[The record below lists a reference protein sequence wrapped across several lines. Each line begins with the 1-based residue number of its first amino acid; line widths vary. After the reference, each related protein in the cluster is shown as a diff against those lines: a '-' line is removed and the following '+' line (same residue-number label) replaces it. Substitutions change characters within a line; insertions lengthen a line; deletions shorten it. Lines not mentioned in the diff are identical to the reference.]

1 MKKKVLTLMLAAVMV
16 CTMAACG
23 NGNAQSSASEDH
35 KTSESTPIGS
45 SEKETSTQD
54 KNDGKVTYK
63 ITVVDENN
71 TPIKNAMVQMCKD
84 SCLPG
89 STGETGT
96 AEFKLAEDTY
106 KVSFMSL
113 PAGYTYSTEETEF
126 YFEDG
131 KTEMTIVLKA
141 AE

>member
-1 MKKKVLTLMLAAVMV
+1 MKKRLLTAALAAL
-16 CTMAACG
+16 MAFTFCACG
-23 NGNAQSSASEDH
+23 NGDANN
-35 KTSESTPIGS
+35 TSEKNNSQVDTTVAGSTEKES
-45 SEKETSTQD
+45 SEKEE
-54 KNDGKVTYK
+54 NDGKVTYK

-84 SCLPG
+84 TCLPG

-96 AEFKLAEDTY
+96 AEFKLAKDTY

-113 PAGYTYSTEETEF
+113 PAGYTYSTDATEF
-126 YFEDG
+126 YFDDG
-131 KTEMTIVLKA
+131 KTEMTIMLKK

>member
-1 MKKKVLTLMLAAVMV
+1 MKKRLMIAVLAAVMTFSF
-16 CTMAACG
+16 CACG
-23 NGNAQSSASEDH
+23 NGNADNTEKNTQTE
-35 KTSESTPIGS
+35 SESQK
-45 SEKETSTQD
+45 SEKEDVPSEEPD
-54 KNDGKVTYK
+54 DGKVVYK
-63 ITVVDENN
+63 VTVVDENQE
-71 TPIKNAMVQMCKD
+71 PILNAMVQLCKD

-89 STGETGT
+89 STGTTGT
-96 AEFKLAEDTY
+96 AEFRLPEDAY

-113 PAGYTYSTEETEF
+113 PQGYTYSTEETEF

>member
-1 MKKKVLTLMLAAVMV
+1 MKKKFLTYILAAVMV

-23 NGNAQSSASEDH
+23 NGAAQDSEGGKNNVTD
-35 KTSESTPIGS
+35 TTESNS
-45 SEKETSTQD
+45 SEEESSQAE
-54 KNDGKVTYK
+54 NDGKVTYR

-71 TPIKNAMVQMCKD
+71 TPIPNAMVQMCKD

-126 YFEDG
+126 YFADG
-131 KTEMTIVLKA
+131 ETEMTIVLKT